1 MRVFDATRSFGVIAT
16 SAAPIGQQGN
26 TPTWPNRWSAYFG
39 TPTAGYAMLEVPV
52 LVFGLT
58 ALPITYDD
66 PDPENKSWF

>member
-1 MRVFDATRSFGVIAT
+1 MECVFRYS
-16 SAAPIGQQGN
+16 N
-26 TPTWPNRWSAYFG
+26 C
-39 TPTAGYAMLEVPV
+39 GYAMLEVPV